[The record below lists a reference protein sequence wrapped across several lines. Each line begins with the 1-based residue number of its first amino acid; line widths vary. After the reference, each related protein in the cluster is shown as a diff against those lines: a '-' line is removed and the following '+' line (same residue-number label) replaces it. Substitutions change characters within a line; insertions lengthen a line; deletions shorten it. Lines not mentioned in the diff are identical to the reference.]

1 MWIFVYSFGYIRVF
15 LLVSSLISV
24 RIAPPIDV
32 FSEVFVGEVSS
43 VYSYLAILI
52 FFPVVFYVFIS
63 IFVS

>member
-1 MWIFVYSFGYIRVF
+1 M
-15 LLVSSLISV
+15 

-52 FFPVVFYVFIS
+52 FFPDVFYVFIS